1 MAVVRKALIAKSTGG
16 PEVLHLTDA
25 PLPEL
30 ADGHV
35 RVSVSFAGVNFWD
48 VMQRRG
54 DVPLPADRVPGVEG
68 VGVVAQAP
76 TNPELLGQRVAWGRV
91 NSSYATEVQG
101 PADSFVVVPD
111 GVPDEVAAGLLMQGV
126 TAQYL
131 SESTTDLKPGKTAV
145 VTAAA
150 GGVGGLL
157 VQLLGARGADVIAVV
172 GSEAKVAAAET
183 TGATRVLVD
192 SPDLAADVRAAIPAG
207 VDAVFDAAGGDPAR
221 LLAMLRPRGICV
233 LYGSA
238 GGPLASLDPGL
249 LGAGSFYLT
258 RTAGRDYAT
267 APGEWRGRAEDVLA
281 RAVAGELEV
290 RVSDVLPLA
299 EAAAGQRLLEG
310 RTTTGKL
317 LLDAR

>member
-1 MAVVRKALIAKSTGG
+1 
-16 PEVLHLTDA
+16 
-25 PLPEL
+25 
-30 ADGHV
+30 
-35 RVSVSFAGVNFWD
+35 
-48 VMQRRG
+48 
-54 DVPLPADRVPGVEG
+54 
-68 VGVVAQAP
+68 
-76 TNPELLGQRVAWGRV
+76 
-91 NSSYATEVQG
+91 
-101 PADSFVVVPD
+101 
-111 GVPDEVAAGLLMQGV
+111 
-126 TAQYL
+126 
-131 SESTTDLKPGKTAV
+131 
-145 VTAAA
+145 
-150 GGVGGLL
+150 
-157 VQLLGARGADVIAVV
+157 
-172 GSEAKVAAAET
+172 
-183 TGATRVLVD
+183 
-192 SPDLAADVRAAIPAG
+192 
-207 VDAVFDAAGGDPAR
+207 
-221 LLAMLRPRGICV
+221 MLRPRGICV